1 MASSK
6 TFLSPLWLRAEHSRN
21 FLHRIFLCCRDF
33 TRLLAWTQKDMKHH
47 HMIILRARVL
57 VEVIFVNV
65 PTSALETISW
75 FFSLSF
81 SISLGSSLRSALVPT
96 SSIGV
101 SGQWCVTWA
110 GEF

>member
-33 TRLLAWTQKDMKHH
+33 TRLLAWTQKHMKHH

-57 VEVIFVNV
+57 VEVIFLKPPHLRVGDHLLVLLLELLDLLGVV
-65 PTSALETISW
+65 PEV
-75 FFSLSF
+75 
-81 SISLGSSLRSALVPT
+81 SLGAHQQYRGVRAVVRHLV
-96 SSIGV
+96 I
-101 SGQWCVTWA
+101 
-110 GEF
+110 